1 MQLGETVMARKAA
14 KTSVGPSAPAAGAKA
29 HPVSKERAAIRWL
42 LQQEAIRVD
51 KPGHFGN
58 QHECLLHLEN
68 LS

>member
-1 MQLGETVMARKAA
+1 MARKAA
-14 KTSVGPSAPAAGAKA
+14 KTLAPEDVDRSAPSGARA

-51 KPGHFGN
+51 KPAHVGN